1 MKTLLAALAALVLST
16 SAAAGTLTVHIGPPA
31 VGTGGT
37 NPTSIPP
44 IDPLEYEV
52 EWITKGGFES
62 NIGITPGL
70 LFGARSRME
79 HLYVGFGGG
88 LVISANGSGPGC
100 YTSFGVNA
108 AHFNAE
114 IKQALGFD
122 FEANQ
127 VISPYAIRL
136 GLTFDIGR
144 G

>member
-1 MKTLLAALAALVLST
+1 MKTLLALVTALLVGT
-16 SAAAGTLTVHIGPPA
+16 PAMAGTLTVHIGPPS

-44 IDPLEYEV
+44 FDPLEYEV

-62 NIGITPGL
+62 NIAITPGI

-88 LVISANGSGPGC
+88 LVISANGTGPGC

-114 IKQALGFD
+114 IKQAIGWD
-122 FEANQ
+122 FGANQ
-127 VISPYAIRL
+127 MVSPYAIRL
-136 GLTFDIGR
+136 GMSFDIGK